1 MKRMRRMNGKTRKLG
16 SVVVAA
22 AFLVGATVGTT
33 LAAESA
39 HPSLD
44 LSVGLY
50 SKYVWRGYE
59 LSKDS
64 MVVQP
69 SLTAS
74 YEGFGF
80 NLWGNLDTDQSLDIY
95 NEDGAN
101 WNETDMTVSYDGSY
115 GMVGYTLGY
124 IYYGLEGARDSQE
137 FYGSISLDTL
147 LSPTLTVYR
156 EFSNYPGWYTTLG
169 ISHSFALSDKISLDL
184 GAQASYLVVDDAST
198 LADPDNPGDA
208 YSDFH
213 DGLISAAV
221 TIPVTQYVTVTPE
234 LYYSFALSNTASDVM
249 KASSASGNDD
259 NFLYGGVSI
268 GFSY

>member
-1 MKRMRRMNGKTRKLG
+1 MNGKTGKLS
-16 SVVVAA
+16 SVIIAT
-22 AFLVGATVGTT
+22 AFLVGATASTA
-33 LAAESA
+33 LAAESEN
-39 HPSLD
+39 PSLD
-44 LSVGLY
+44 LSIGLY

-64 MVVQP
+64 IVVQP

-95 NEDGAN
+95 SENGAN

-115 GMVGYTLGY
+115 GMMGYTLGY
-124 IYYGLEGARDSQE
+124 IYYGLEGAKDSQE
-137 FYGSISLDTL
+137 VYGSVCLDTL

-169 ISHSFALSDKISLDL
+169 ISHSFALSDKVSLDL

-198 LADPDNPGDA
+198 LADPGNSGDA

-234 LYYSFALSNTASDVM
+234 LYYSFALNSTASDVM
-249 KASSASGNDD
+249 KASSASGHDD
-259 NFLYGGVSI
+259 NFLYGGISV

>member
-1 MKRMRRMNGKTRKLG
+1 MKRMNGKKGKL
-16 SVVVAA
+16 SSAIVAA

-80 NLWGNLDTDQSLDIY
+80 NLWGNLDTDQY
-95 NEDGAN
+95 NYKDGSN

-115 GMVGYTLGY
+115 GMMGYTLGY
-124 IYYGLEGARDSQE
+124 IYYGLEGVADSQE
-137 FYGSISLDTL
+137 VYGSITLDTL

-156 EFSNYPGWYTTLG
+156 EFCNYPGWYTTLG
-169 ISHSFALSDKISLDL
+169 ISHSFALSDKVSLDL

-213 DGLISAAV
+213 DGLISASLS
-221 TIPVTQYVTVTPE
+221 IPVTKYVTVTPE
-234 LYYSFALSNTASDVM
+234 LYYSFALNNTASDVM
-249 KASSASGNDD
+249 KANSISGHDD
-259 NFLYGGVSI
+259 NFLYGGVSV